1 MTEGRPA
8 GSHDIQ
14 DPRIIIDGPWALSD
28 SLKMPNGMK
37 GLLFRAWRG
46 FSVANRSFLKIKLK
60 RLMVTKNPSLA
71 LGRNISRFQPR
82 LPHIPPADFFI
93 GGVSSH

>member
-60 RLMVTKNPSLA
+60 RVHGDKEPEPCTWEKHFKISAQAPPHPSC
-71 LGRNISRFQPR
+71 
-82 LPHIPPADFFI
+82 
-93 GGVSSH
+93 